1 MTQTGVFDVRSYYN
15 FLAGSFTDIFPWKS
29 IWCVKVPKRVSF
41 FLWIAAR
48 GGILTI
54 EREVPSKLVL
64 PMSCD
69 GEFVDH
75 LLVHSKF
82 ANALWREIFQ
92 VFGIQWLM
100 PKRLVLFFLHVGIGL
115 GSTIPLPGI
124 WFQHV

>member
-1 MTQTGVFDVRSYYN
+1 M
-15 FLAGSFTDIFPWKS
+15 
-29 IWCVKVPKRVSF
+29 KVPKRVSF

-75 LLVHSKF
+75 LLLHFKF